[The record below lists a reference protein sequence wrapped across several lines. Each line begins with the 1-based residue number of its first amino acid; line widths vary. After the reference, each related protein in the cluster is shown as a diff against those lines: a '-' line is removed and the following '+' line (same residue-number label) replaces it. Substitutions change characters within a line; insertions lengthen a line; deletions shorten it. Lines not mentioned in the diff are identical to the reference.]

1 MNAQKNMKTYFDK
14 IMYQIKRFFRKCNNV
29 LRWLPTIWKDE
40 DWDSSYITEILIK
53 KLEHKRDYFSSDSPY
68 SSNAKETAT
77 QLQIAISLLHQTKDS
92 WEFYECEVMEELDA
106 KWGEGVLRIEPLGNG
121 SSELHI
127 DYDGVKTEEDKE
139 QYNKEFSEGMKRARK
154 EYEKDKR
161 MAFRYIAD
169 HIDLWWD

>member
-1 MNAQKNMKTYFDK
+1 MKTYFNK
-14 IMYQIKRFFRKCNNV
+14 IIYQIKRFFRKCNNV

-40 DWDSSYITEILIK
+40 DWDSSYVTEILIK

-106 KWGEGVLRIEPLGNG
+106 KWGKGVLRIEPLGNG

-139 QYNKEFSEGMKRARK
+139 QYNKEFREGMKHARK
-154 EYEKDKR
+154 NYEKDKR
-161 MAFRYIAD
+161 AAFKYIAD
-169 HIDLWWD
+169 HIDFWWD